1 MAFWSGP
8 LRRYVPGCQGVD
20 IRMELNPAVSPV
32 PGSYAIEARAR
43 VRVAGEADREF
54 SVFRLKR
61 HDPQGLARALRDA
74 GWDALDGWPYGA
86 DVGYPRALSLFS
98 KR

>member
-20 IRMELNPAVSPV
+20 IRMELNVSASPV

-43 VRVAGEADREF
+43 VHVAEEADKEF

-61 HDPQGLARALRDA
+61 HDPHGLARALRE
-74 GWDALDGWPYGA
+74 
-86 DVGYPRALSLFS
+86 VGCPRSTRPAAST
-98 KR
+98 